1 MKSLKTKRKRYA
13 LEIKYAR
20 DNGRV
25 LSRRRKTSRP
35 CSKQFLTIFQWAQQN
50 DVRGYLHGFPLW
62 ANRQPLLLSNLAP
75 DSMHE
80 QLYVCSCIAHSV
92 MSFCFGGYTGSHKH
106 NSWGGYSEEEF
117 NHPIVMNSSRPFYVG
132 QLLDIRVITVLKLQA
147 VYEVQKQIGANY
159 HHLLI

>member
-1 MKSLKTKRKRYA
+1 MSRDIASSEPFQVTLDISHRPYICISFEKSLFLVFWQPNRKPT
-13 LEIKYAR
+13 
-20 DNGRV
+20 GQ
-25 LSRRRKTSRP
+25 S
-35 CSKQFLTIFQWAQQN
+35 
-50 DVRGYLHGFPLW
+50 
-62 ANRQPLLLSNLAP
+62 LLLSNLAP

-117 NHPIVMNSSRPFYVG
+117 NHPIVMNSLRPFYVG

-147 VYEVQKQIGANY
+147 VYEVQIHLEPVWKFRKCSLIGQQVCECTE
-159 HHLLI
+159 